1 MFAAMLLT
9 VSIVAL
15 IQFAIYY
22 WRAVVAGVAAQP
34 ISENVRAAAGL
45 DGRALRAGDFSTF
58 ADLHEITPTLQER
71 IRGFGLVNAYYHLMS
86 AVGQLSRPLVPALA
100 AWSETER
107 ATCSQ
112 YAAVLLDRRMKS
124 NLACSAALRS
134 C

>member
-1 MFAAMLLT
+1 
-9 VSIVAL
+9 
-15 IQFAIYY
+15 
-22 WRAVVAGVAAQP
+22 VVAGVAAQP
-34 ISENVRAAAGL
+34 ISESVRAAAGL

-71 IRGFGLVNAYYHLMS
+71 IKGFGLVNAYYHLMS

-107 ATCSQ
+107 ATCSR

-124 NLACSAALRS
+124 NFACSAALRS

>member
-15 IQFAIYY
+15 TQFAIYY

-45 DGRALRAGDFSTF
+45 DGRALDAGDFSTF

-71 IRGFGLVNAYYHLMS
+71 IKGFGLVNAYYHLMS
-86 AVGQLSRPLVPALA
+86 VVGQLSRPLVPALA

-107 ATCSQ
+107 ATCSR

-124 NLACSAALRS
+124 NFACSAALRS

>member
-1 MFAAMLLT
+1 MFAAMVLT
-9 VSIVAL
+9 VSTVAL
-15 IQFAIYY
+15 TQLAIYY
-22 WRAVVAGVAAQP
+22 WRAVVGGVAAQP
-34 ISENVRAAAGL
+34 ISESVRAAAGL

-58 ADLHEITPTLQER
+58 ADLNEITPTLQDG
-71 IRGFGLVNAYYHLMS
+71 ISGFGLVNAYYHLMS

-100 AWSETER
+100 AWTETER
-107 ATCSQ
+107 ATCSR